1 MVESSNILLTENR
14 RLASIHGSCTAV
26 VQDPGSMHF
35 LIQSTGRWASAL
47 KRPLHSKHFSS
58 TFSFQLIHGQQ
69 KAKKYYYKEVFFS
82 PKLFKNKEREVCP
95 ECAVPQYVSCH
106 LFWRQIFWGRSEWMF
121 SLVYLLQTS
130 PESLV
135 ACFQVILP
143 RNKVKDKCS
152 NDSNSM
158 RRKKNNLE
166 KRKEKK

>member
-1 MVESSNILLTENR
+1 
-14 RLASIHGSCTAV
+14 
-26 VQDPGSMHF
+26 
-35 LIQSTGRWASAL
+35 
-47 KRPLHSKHFSS
+47 
-58 TFSFQLIHGQQ
+58 
-69 KAKKYYYKEVFFS
+69 
-82 PKLFKNKEREVCP
+82 
-95 ECAVPQYVSCH
+95 
-106 LFWRQIFWGRSEWMF
+106 MF
-121 SLVYLLQTS
+121 SLVYLLRTS